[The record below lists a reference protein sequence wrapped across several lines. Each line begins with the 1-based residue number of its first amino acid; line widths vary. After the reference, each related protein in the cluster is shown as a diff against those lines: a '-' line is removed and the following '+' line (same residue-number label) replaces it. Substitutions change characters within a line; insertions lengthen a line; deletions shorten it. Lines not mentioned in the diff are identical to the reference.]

1 MIKNEKNPAFGVLL
15 RGTKVNNSY
24 LKPKSAG
31 EPSRRASQQRHF
43 PTGGVRSKKFEQ
55 ISPKICRADGP
66 ACRQAGFPPDPP
78 SASGGEATIS
88 DLPAGRQVGRF
99 QVFPCLA
106 GRQVWRKIPF
116 ILNSKFQRRI
126 KLFLI

>member
-1 MIKNEKNPAFGVLL
+1 VIKNEKNPAFGVLL

-55 ISPKICRADGP
+55 ILPKICRAGGIPPKPPFRPP
-66 ACRQAGFPPDPP
+66 AE
-78 SASGGEATIS
+78 ASLSNRTIS
-88 DLPAGRQVGRF
+88 SFL
-99 QVFPCLA
+99 
-106 GRQVWRKIPF
+106 WRKIPF
-116 ILNSKFQRRI
+116 ISFKDE
-126 KLFLI
+126 